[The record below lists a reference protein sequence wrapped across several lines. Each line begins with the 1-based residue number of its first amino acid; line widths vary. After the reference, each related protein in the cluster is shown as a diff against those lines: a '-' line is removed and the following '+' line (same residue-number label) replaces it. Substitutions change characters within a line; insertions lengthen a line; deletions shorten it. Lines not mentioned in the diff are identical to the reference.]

1 METEYDEEFGGN
13 NVPDLN
19 IEEDETPFV
28 GSISTTKESHI
39 TILQKKLIE
48 IEEMFEE
55 QEEKLEALA
64 YEKQE
69 INNKEE
75 AVKYELSGLHGAKVV
90 LQQLIEEAKDS
101 HSLG

>member
-1 METEYDEEFGGN
+1 MEEEYNEEFGN

-19 IEEDETPFV
+19 IEEDKEKETPSV
-28 GSISTTKESHI
+28 EESLISILE
-39 TILQKKLIE
+39 KKMIE

-55 QEEKLEALA
+55 QEEELNTLA
-64 YEKQE
+64 IEKQE
-69 INNKEE
+69 LNSREE

-101 HSLG
+101 

>member
-1 METEYDEEFGGN
+1 METEYDEEFGN
-13 NVPDLN
+13 NVPELN
-19 IEEDETPFV
+19 IEDETPFV

-39 TILQKKLIE
+39 SILQKKLIE

-55 QEEKLEALA
+55 QEEKLNNLA
-64 YEKQE
+64 KQKTE
-69 INNKEE
+69 INNQEE

-101 HSLG
+101 